1 MTNAASVSNL
11 HTPKLHAP
19 TAPRSSERKPGVQ
32 AVAIVEGLADREL
45 LELSRAQSSRID

>member
-1 MTNAASVSNL
+1 MTHAASVSNL

-19 TAPRSSERKPGVQ
+19 TAPRSSEHKPREQ
-32 AVAIVEGLADREL
+32 AAATVEGLVGREL